1 MNGTE
6 GCQGLTVSCTK
17 IPVLSRYFV
26 VQLSRTQQS
35 NKKIDDRSMI
45 FLRGGEALPTH
56 SMTDCNPIIGRIERL
71 FESRFATLIG
81 LFI

>member
-1 MNGTE
+1 MSGAH
-6 GCQGLTVSCTK
+6 CFLTK
-17 IPVLSRYFV
+17 IPILSRYFV
-26 VQLSRTQQS
+26 VRLSRTQQS

-56 SMTDCNPIIGRIERL
+56 STTDCNQIIERIGRL
-71 FESRFATLIG
+71 FESWFATLIG